1 MESFSLSPKAS
12 VQLTITAMSRC
23 SITLS
28 DNTQNTVA
36 KEKLGSPV
44 LVGELI
50 SWRMLLPDR
59 LVDLPISRW
68 GSKISRYLETMRTE
82 MK

>member
-1 MESFSLSPKAS
+1 MAHLRLHS
-12 VQLTITAMSRC
+12 
-23 SITLS
+23 
-28 DNTQNTVA
+28 NTENIAA
-36 KEKLGSPV
+36 KEKQESPV

-68 GSKISRYLETMRTE
+68 GSKISRYFDTMRTE
-82 MK
+82 IK

>member
-1 MESFSLSPKAS
+1 MHQRNDESRLTFSDCRLN
-12 VQLTITAMSRC
+12 I
-23 SITLS
+23 
-28 DNTQNTVA
+28 VA
-36 KEKLGSPV
+36 KVKHGSPV

-68 GSKISRYLETMRTE
+68 GSKISRYLDTMRTE

>member
-1 MESFSLSPKAS
+1 MHQHNDESLLTLL
-12 VQLTITAMSRC
+12 QLLNI
-23 SITLS
+23 
-28 DNTQNTVA
+28 VA
-36 KEKLGSPV
+36 KVKHGSPV

-68 GSKISRYLETMRTE
+68 GSKISRYLDTMRTE

>member
-1 MESFSLSPKAS
+1 M
-12 VQLTITAMSRC
+12 
-23 SITLS
+23 
-28 DNTQNTVA
+28 
-36 KEKLGSPV
+36 

-68 GSKISRYLETMRTE
+68 GSKMSRYLDTMRTE